1 MTEEVFQNEVV
12 MNILKHYRKIWAI
25 EHAQSLLGWDMEVNM
40 PKMGITE
47 RSVAKGELSVLAQS
61 LILDPKFL
69 DLVEKAS
76 TLETLNDYE
85 KGVIRVLQR
94 EIKIAKA
101 FPPEFVRELSE
112 VRSKATMAWT
122 EAKEKDNFGK
132 FEPWL
137 DKIIELSKKAAE
149 YLGYDE
155 YPYDALLDLY
165 EEGLRTKDLEPIFEK
180 LEKDLKPILEQILEA
195 GKIPNE
201 HSLEREK
208 YGIKAMEEVN
218 LRILELLGYPL
229 GIKGRLDV
237 SPHPFTSGFGINDV
251 RVTTRYEGFDF
262 RRTLLAV
269 IHEFGH
275 ALYELQ
281 VDERFMFSPIAGGV
295 SLGIHE
301 SQSRFWENII
311 GRSKEFAELIYP
323 LLKEKLPFIRNYTT
337 EDLYAYLNIVRPD
350 YIRVEADEVTYNM
363 HILLR
368 YKLEKLMINE
378 EVKARELPELWN
390 DELERL
396 LGIRPK
402 NYKEGIL
409 QDIHWAHATV
419 GYFPTYSL
427 GTLLAAQIKN
437 YVLKDIPDFYEKVI
451 TGEFAPIREWLK
463 QKVHRYGSVYSPK
476 ELLEKSFGE
485 GINPEYF
492 IKYIKEKYLG

>member
-1 MTEEVFQNEVV
+1 MAEEIFQKEIIKQ
-12 MNILKHYRKIWAI
+12 ILGHYRKIWAI
-25 EHAQSLLGWDMEVNM
+25 GHAQSVLGWDMEVNM

-47 RSVAKGELSVLAQS
+47 RSTAQGELSVLS
-61 LILDPKFL
+61 HNFMLEPKFVE
-69 DLVEKAS
+69 LVEKAAG
-76 TLETLNDYE
+76 EELNDYE
-85 KGVIRVLQR
+85 RGVVRVLQR

-112 VRSKATMAWT
+112 VRSKATMAWA
-122 EAKEKDNFGK
+122 EAKEKDDFKK

-165 EEGLRTKDLEPIFEK
+165 EESLRTRDLEPIFGK
-180 LEKDLKPILEQILEA
+180 LEKELKPILDKILEE
-195 GKIPNE
+195 GKVPRE
-201 HSLEREK
+201 HPLEKEE
-208 YGIKAMEEVN
+208 YDIEAMKKVN
-218 LRILELLGYPL
+218 LKVLELLGYPL
-229 GIKGRLDV
+229 GTRGRLDV
-237 SPHPFTSGFGINDV
+237 SPHPFTTGFGIHDV
-251 RVTTRYEGFDF
+251 RITTRYEGFDF

-269 IHEFGH
+269 VHEFGH

-311 GRSKEFAELIYP
+311 GRTREFAGLIYP
-323 LLKEKLPFIRNYTT
+323 ILKENLPFMSKYTE
-337 EDLYAYLNIVRPD
+337 EDLYNYFNIVRPD
-350 YIRVEADEVTYNM
+350 FIRVEADEVTYNM

-368 YKLEKLMINE
+368 YKLEKLMVNE
-378 EVKARELPELWN
+378 EVKASELPELWN
-390 DELERL
+390 DEMERL

-402 NYKEGIL
+402 SYKEGIL

-427 GTLLAAQIKN
+427 GTLLATQIRS
-437 YVLKDIPDFYEKVI
+437 YILKDIPDFYEKVAN
-451 TGEFAPIREWLK
+451 GEFAPIREWLRE
-463 QKVHRYGSVYSPK
+463 KVHRYGSMYPPK
-476 ELLEKSFGE
+476 ELLERSFGE

-492 IKYIKEKYLG
+492 ISYIKEKYLS